1 MRVAMG
7 KQEHVGTSVESP
19 LSKRPA
25 RKRKM
30 NDDIER
36 EMKMLGKQ
44 QVWQDKVSLRDNA
57 ENIHAQPLIA

>member
-1 MRVAMG
+1 
-7 KQEHVGTSVESP
+7 
-19 LSKRPA
+19 
-25 RKRKM
+25 M